1 MPDFIK
7 GILDEDNFL
16 VQKGID
22 TQLKN
27 NSIIVYGET
36 VNHISRF
43 TIALIKLAK
52 SKGFN
57 VAEHPLVPNELIKI
71 QPLDTYERYDFWDSI
86 ENGEPLKYIDPFE
99 GQYDLPKKNEDVSNR
114 NSSFFSILK
123 NLFSR

>member
-43 TIALIKLAK
+43 T
-52 SKGFN
+52 
-57 VAEHPLVPNELIKI
+57 
-71 QPLDTYERYDFWDSI
+71 LDTLAPINMEITILDTVNNIVSGLFDFRLKEIDDSKDTI
-86 ENGEPLKYIDPFE
+86 RISNGRFDANYWPL
-99 GQYDLPKKNEDVSNR
+99 
-114 NSSFFSILK
+114 
-123 NLFSR
+123 